1 MRNLFV
7 FFTSFTSRIT
17 RAGWEEPYQSKAEPL
32 LLDDTAASDEETTE
46 LKTE

>member
-17 RAGWEEPYQSKAEPL
+17 CAGWEEPYQSKGEPL
-32 LLDDTAASDEETTE
+32 LQDDTAASDEETTE
-46 LKTE
+46 LKIE